1 MINGQ
6 KKEGG
11 SFDSRSAANADEH
24 EILWFSNLS
33 EPPLR
38 PELLDVKVAREN
50 QTSPPDASTA
60 NKGFVFKK
68 FTGFFLQLVPAPHLL
83 FSTKWK

>member
-33 EPPLR
+33 EPPLSL
-38 PELLDVKVAREN
+38 ELLDVKVAREN
-50 QTSPPDASTA
+50 QTPDASA
-60 NKGFVFKK
+60 SISRF
-68 FTGFFLQLVPAPHLL
+68 
-83 FSTKWK
+83 